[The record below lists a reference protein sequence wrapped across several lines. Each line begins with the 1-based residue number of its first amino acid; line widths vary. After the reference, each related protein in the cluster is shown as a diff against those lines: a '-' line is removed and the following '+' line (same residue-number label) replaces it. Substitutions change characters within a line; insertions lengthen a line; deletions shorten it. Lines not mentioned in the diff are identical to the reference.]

1 MVSVD
6 GVLYHAV
13 DINEMPDSAVV
24 FAAAN
29 QSIPSHIQINEN
41 IDDGIDH
48 RANLEKILMSFSKDR
63 KKYKLRN
70 KRKQDTGTLSL
81 SNTLNI
87 SNNAVKKYDEVEKSE
102 KIYFDSSPTMNK
114 GRGQA
119 ADGYSVPADHH
130 SDREGE
136 GPKSKYEGLV
146 EQVKSDLNMKKRRP
160 SSSNVYSH
168 THTQNRIQET
178 RNNVLRRN

>member
-1 MVSVD
+1 MLLVC
-6 GVLYHAV
+6 
-13 DINEMPDSAVV
+13 AVV

-29 QSIPSHIQINEN
+29 QSIPGHIQINEN

-48 RANLEKILMSFSKDR
+48 QANLEKILRSFSKDR

-87 SNNAVKKYDEVEKSE
+87 SNNVVKKHGEVEKTE
-102 KIYFDSSPTMNK
+102 KIYFDSSPIMNK
-114 GRGQA
+114 VRENATAGH
-119 ADGYSVPADHH
+119 SMPADHH

>member
-1 MVSVD
+1 
-6 GVLYHAV
+6 
-13 DINEMPDSAVV
+13 MPDSAVV

-29 QSIPSHIQINEN
+29 QSIPGHIQINEN
-41 IDDGIDH
+41 IDDGVDH
-48 RANLEKILMSFSKDR
+48 QANLEKILRSFSKDR

-81 SNTLNI
+81 SNTLNVSHNGVRKHEEI
-87 SNNAVKKYDEVEKSE
+87 GKTE
-102 KIYFDSSPTMNK
+102 KIYFDNSPIVDK
-114 GRGQA
+114 GLGNA
-119 ADGYSVPADHH
+119 IDGYSRPTDHY

-136 GPKSKYEGLV
+136 GPKSKCEGLV